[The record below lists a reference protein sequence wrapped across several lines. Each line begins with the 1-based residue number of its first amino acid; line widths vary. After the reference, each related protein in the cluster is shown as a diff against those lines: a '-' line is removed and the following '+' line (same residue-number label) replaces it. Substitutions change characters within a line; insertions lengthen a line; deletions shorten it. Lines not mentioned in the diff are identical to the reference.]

1 MRESPGPQ
9 QARCWLAGV
18 GEQYNCARFQRQTL
32 RYLWLAPTLARA
44 GERASHIEMNQLAP
58 LLGTTVM
65 LVAHPDDEVIGFGA
79 LMQRMCR
86 AIVVFATDGAP
97 RDEQFWKPYGSR
109 ESYAEVR
116 RQEAREALLIG
127 GAQPVFL
134 ADWVKGG
141 IADQELFRRLPA
153 AITAF
158 EHLVTE
164 VQPHALLTLSYEGGH
179 PDHDACCFIASTAGR
194 RAGLPV
200 WEAPLYH
207 RRVDGKGAV
216 QSFHTSTSKE
226 VEVRIEGAHLETK
239 SEMFQTYK
247 SQKLVLDGF
256 RPEIERFR
264 PLADYDFTRPPL
276 PWKLNYEHWGWKM
289 TGEEV
294 AGEFRKC
301 LEATQDLVIG

>member
-1 MRESPGPQ
+1 MRPLPAAIIRLG
-9 QARCWLAGV
+9 L
-18 GEQYNCARFQRQTL
+18 QTT
-32 RYLWLAPTLARA
+32 PARA
-44 GERASHIEMNQLAP
+44 WEHASHIDMNRLAP

-86 AIVVFATDGAP
+86 PIVVFATDGAP

-109 ESYAEVR
+109 ENYAEVR
-116 RQEAREALLIG
+116 RQEGRAATLLG

-134 ADWVKGG
+134 ADRTRDG

-153 AITAF
+153 AIKAF
-158 EHLVTE
+158 EHLVAQI
-164 VQPHALLTLSYEGGH
+164 QPHALLTLAYEGGH
-179 PDHDACCFIASTAGR
+179 PDHDACCFIASLIGR
-194 RAGLPV
+194 RAQIPV

-207 RRVDGKGAV
+207 RRKNGKGAV
-216 QSFHTSTSKE
+216 QSFHVHTGKE
-226 VEVRIEGAHLETK
+226 FELKIEGTPLATK
-239 SEMFQTYK
+239 IEMFQTYK

-256 RPEIERFR
+256 RPELEQFR

-289 TGEEV
+289 SGEEV
-294 AGEFRKC
+294 AAEFRNY
-301 LEATQDLVIG
+301 LVNQNAVSRIG